1 MFSKQSLEQ
10 RKLRVDR
17 ARERLREKRL
27 KRMEAAKLA
36 AEEEGVD
43 AVEERPSKSRLA

>member
-17 ARERLREKRL
+17 ARDRLRDKRL
-27 KRMEAAKLA
+27 KRM
-36 AEEEGVD
+36 
-43 AVEERPSKSRLA
+43 AVEKATEEKEAEAH